1 MRIGVNCFMLRA
13 HIGGLKQYFRNL
25 FEWLLANDR
34 QNEYLF
40 FYFRHNVDELQKLRS
55 DRWRSNAVLLEDQS
69 QILDHLG
76 KIDLFF
82 CPFGPL
88 WPRPVPL
95 PTVMTL
101 TDIQDVFYP
110 EFFTPEELFIRADH
124 FRGSAAMADR
134 VITISE
140 FSKQCITRHYG
151 VPGHR
156 VVVAHLCPDL
166 PPFQTG
172 RVAESWDP
180 PLPTSDW
187 LFYPAN
193 RWRHKNHETLLQALV
208 LLREKGLAIPLV
220 VTGYDMLN
228 GYPLKTRVAELGL
241 ESQVWDVGYV
251 SPEQLS
257 FLYDKARLV
266 AVPSLFEGFGLPLV
280 EAMAAGRAVVASRAS
295 SLPEIGG
302 DAVAYFDPLVPAD
315 MARVVRDFWLN
326 ERDRQDLIERGRQRV
341 RGFSP
346 QRMAASHLEAF
357 EQAFRSFSWS
367 RYLWQAVVSQR
378 FHALRLRHLRRTA
391 QHSLASLD
399 GAADVTFRFAA
410 GWYPPNFIEKKAVY
424 WNSGHGRIDLTAS
437 RAGVAELSAT
447 LYTIRQPN
455 EIEILLNGR
464 PLHVCQFSG
473 SGFGG
478 TDIEGLPVELH
489 EGLNRLDIQSRMSP
503 LVPANDT
510 RKLAV
515 AVTSLRIAS
524 GPGEARADEKRAC

>member
-1 MRIGVNCFMLRA
+1 MLRP

-55 DRWRSNAVLLEDQS
+55 DRWRSNAMLLEDQS

-76 KIDLFF
+76 KIDVYF

-101 TDIQDVFYP
+101 SDIQEVFYP
-110 EFFTPEELFIRADH
+110 EFFTPAELLIRADH

-134 VITISE
+134 VITVSE
-140 FSKQCITRHYG
+140 FSRQSIIRHYG

-156 VVVAHLCPDL
+156 VVVAYHCPNL
-166 PPFQTG
+166 PAFQTG
-172 RVAESWDP
+172 GVAESWDA
-180 PLPTSDW
+180 PLPPSDW

-193 RWRHKNHETLLQALV
+193 HWRHKNHETLLQALV
-208 LLREKGLAIPLV
+208 LLREQGLEIPLV
-220 VTGYDMLN
+220 VTGYDMPN
-228 GYPLKTRVAELGL
+228 GYPLKKRVAELGL
-241 ESQVWDVGYV
+241 GSQVWDVGYV

-257 FLYDKARLV
+257 FLYDKSRLV
-266 AVPSLFEGFGLPLV
+266 VVPSLFEGFGLPLV
-280 EAMAAGRAVVASRAS
+280 EAMAAGRAVVASRTS

-302 DAVAYFDPLVPAD
+302 GAVAYFDPLVPAD
-315 MARVVRDFWLN
+315 MAGVVREYWLN
-326 ERDRQDLIERGRQRV
+326 ARERRNLVERGRQRV
-341 RGFSP
+341 RFFSP

-357 EQAFRSFSWS
+357 EQAFRSFSWR
-367 RYLWQAVVSQR
+367 RYIWQAVVSQR
-378 FHALRLRHLRRTA
+378 LHALRLRPLRRTA

-410 GWYPPNFIEKKAVY
+410 GWYPPNLIEEKAVY
-424 WNSGHGRIDLTAS
+424 WNSGHGRIELTAS

-464 PLHVCQFSG
+464 PLHVCLFSG
-473 SGFGG
+473 SGFGS

-489 EGLNRLDIQSRMSP
+489 EGLNRLDIHSQMSS
-503 LVPANDT
+503 LVPASDT

-515 AVTSLRIAS
+515 AVTSLRLAS
-524 GPGEARADEKRAC
+524 GPSEARADGKRAC